1 MEFDL
6 QNPSENF
13 HDLPYDSVPPLFLI
27 ESDQNPSPKY
37 FHKLIASDS
46 DISIRRNVIS
56 LISKM
61 SCTFDPVLTYLAV
74 NYLDRYLANQ
84 GILQSKPW
92 ANKLLAISCFS
103 LAAKMLKTE
112 FSASD
117 VQALLNEVDGGV
129 IFETQT
135 IQRMEAIVLGAL
147 QWRMRSIT
155 PFSFIPFFINL
166 FRLNDPALIQALKDR
181 ASEIILKSQREI
193 KVLEFK
199 PSIIAAS
206 ALLSASP
213 ELFPFQHPSF
223 LRAISNCS
231 YVNKESMQQCYN
243 VIPDIAMD
251 EYESVFNVN
260 SSSETPINVLDQNF
274 LSFESEKT
282 NGINNPAVMQV
293 KELSDNRRRITD
305 YGNNNH
311 TVHISHSHQC

>member
-6 QNPSENF
+6 QNPLENF
-13 HDLPYDSVPPLFLI
+13 HDLPYDSVPPLFFI
-27 ESDQNPSPKY
+27 ESDQNPSPNY

-46 DISIRRNVIS
+46 DISIRRSVIS
-56 LISKM
+56 IISQKT
-61 SCTFDPVLTYLAV
+61 CTFDPVLTYLAI
-74 NYLDRYLANQ
+74 NYLDRYIANQ

-112 FSASD
+112 FSATD
-117 VQALLNEVDGGV
+117 VEALLNQGDGGV

-155 PFSFIPFFINL
+155 PFSFFPFFINL
-166 FRLNDPALIQALKDR
+166 FTINDPALIQVLKDR

-206 ALLSASP
+206 ALLSASH
-213 ELFPFQHPSF
+213 ELFPFQYPSF
-223 LRAISNCS
+223 LRAISDCS

-243 VIPDIAMD
+243 VIPDIAME
-251 EYESVFNVN
+251 EYESVFNVK

-282 NGINNPAVMQV
+282 NNAALMQG
-293 KELSDNRRRITD
+293 KELNKRRRITD